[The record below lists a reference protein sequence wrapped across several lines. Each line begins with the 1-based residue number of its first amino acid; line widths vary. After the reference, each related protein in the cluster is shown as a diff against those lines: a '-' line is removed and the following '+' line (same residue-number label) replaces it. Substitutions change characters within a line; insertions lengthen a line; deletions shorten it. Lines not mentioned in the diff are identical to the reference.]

1 MATRPLRV
9 KGKPVRK
16 RKSGKS
22 ARTRDAI
29 LRTAV
34 GIASI
39 RGLEG
44 LSIGSLADELGMS
57 KSGLFAHFGSK
68 EDLQLAAIEMARQI
82 FIDEVFRPVLESERG
97 LLRLWNLCD
106 SWLSYAERKVFP
118 GGCFF
123 TGAAFE
129 YDSRSGPI
137 RDRIAAV
144 MQEWLGALTR
154 AVEEAQA
161 AGDLDARVDAQQV
174 AFEIQSLAMGA
185 LWASQ
190 LLDDRQAFSKAKNII
205 RAKLHGMRTA
215 KSRALPEVAQLSQR

>member
-1 MATRPLRV
+1 MSTRLGQPKAKSADR
-9 KGKPVRK
+9 
-16 RKSGKS
+16 RKSDKS
-22 ARTRDAI
+22 ARTRDTI

-34 GIASI
+34 GVASV

-82 FIDEVFRPVLESERG
+82 FIEEVFRPVLESERG
-97 LLRLWNLCD
+97 LLRLWKLCD
-106 SWLSYAERKVFP
+106 SWLSYAQRKVFP

-144 MQEWLGALTR
+144 MQEWLCALAR

-161 AGDLDARVDAQQV
+161 GGDLDTKADARQL

-185 LWASQ
+185 MWASQ
-190 LLDDRQAFSKAKNII
+190 LLDDRHAFSKAKSII
-205 RAKLHGMRTA
+205 RGKLQNMRTA
-215 KSRALPEVAQLSQR
+215 KSPALPEVSAPSG

>member
-1 MATRPLRV
+1 MSTRLSQPKAKRA
-9 KGKPVRK
+9 GK
-16 RKSGKS
+16 RKSDKS
-22 ARTRDAI
+22 ARTRETI

-34 GIASI
+34 GVASV

-82 FIDEVFRPVLESERG
+82 FIDEVFRPALESERG
-97 LLRLWNLCD
+97 LLRLWKLCD
-106 SWLSYAERKVFP
+106 SWLSHTQRKVFP

-161 AGDLDARVDAQQV
+161 AGDLDAKVDARQL

-185 LWASQ
+185 VWASQ
-190 LLDDRQAFSKAKNII
+190 LLDDDQAFSKVKTII
-205 RAKLHGMRTA
+205 RDRLQSMSTA
-215 KSRALPEVAQLSQR
+215 TSQGSVQLV

>member
-1 MATRPLRV
+1 MSTRFSQAKAKSV
-9 KGKPVRK
+9 DK
-16 RKSGKS
+16 RKSDKS

-34 GIASI
+34 GVASV

-68 EDLQLAAIEMARQI
+68 EDLQLAAIETARQI
-82 FIDEVFRPVLESERG
+82 FIDEVFRPVLQSERG
-97 LLRLWNLCD
+97 LLRLWKLCD
-106 SWLSYAERKVFP
+106 SWLSYAQRKVFP

-123 TGAAFE
+123 TGASFE

-161 AGDLDARVDAQQV
+161 AGDLEAKVDARQL

-185 LWASQ
+185 VWASQ
-190 LLDDRQAFSKAKNII
+190 LLDDGHAFSKAKNII
-205 RAKLHGMRTA
+205 RGKLQNMKTA
-215 KSRALPEVAQLSQR
+215 KAPALPEVEARLS

>member
-1 MATRPLRV
+1 MRFSQAKAKSV
-9 KGKPVRK
+9 DK

-22 ARTRDAI
+22 ARTRDTI

-34 GIASI
+34 GVASV

-44 LSIGSLADELGMS
+44 LSIGTLADELGMS

-68 EDLQLAAIEMARQI
+68 EDLQLAAIETARQI
-82 FIDEVFRPVLESERG
+82 FIDEVFRPVLQSERG
-97 LLRLWNLCD
+97 LLRLWKLCD
-106 SWLSYAERKVFP
+106 SWLSYAQRKVFP

-123 TGAAFE
+123 TGASFE

-144 MQEWLGALTR
+144 MREWLCALTR
-154 AVEEAQA
+154 AVEQAQA
-161 AGDLDARVDAQQV
+161 AGDLDAKVDGQQL

-185 LWASQ
+185 VWASQ
-190 LLDDRQAFSKAKNII
+190 LLDDDQAFSKVKTII
-205 RAKLHGMRTA
+205 RDRLQSMSTA
-215 KSRALPEVAQLSQR
+215 TSQGSVQLV

>member
-1 MATRPLRV
+1 MKIRVSRP
-9 KGKPVRK
+9 KPKTVRK
-16 RKSGKS
+16 RHSQKS
-22 ARTRDAI
+22 ARTRDVI

-34 GIASI
+34 GVASV

-68 EDLQLAAIEMARQI
+68 EELQLAAIQTARQI

-97 LLRLWNLCD
+97 LLRLWKLCD
-106 SWLSYAERKVFP
+106 SWLSYAQRKVFP

-129 YDSRSGPI
+129 FDSRSGPI
-137 RDRIAAV
+137 RDRIAEV
-144 MQEWLGALTR
+144 MREWLSALAR

-161 AGDLDARVDAQQV
+161 AGDLDAKIDARQL

-185 LWASQ
+185 IWASQ
-190 LLDDRQAFSKAKNII
+190 LLDDNHAFSKAKTII
-205 RAKLHGMRTA
+205 RDKLRSMTTGKA
-215 KSRALPEVAQLSQR
+215 PALPGSGLRSR